1 MVDTPDFEGPRS
13 PFEAVAGAGIH
24 GPVVDGRTIVALMT
38 ASDSHAQRH
47 TYAITTTWTG
57 NRGEGTAHYRSYG
70 RDHDLAAPGR
80 PILSASSDPAFR
92 GDAERWNP
100 ELLLVAALS
109 DCHLLSYLH
118 LCAVNGVIVTGY
130 RDEASGLME
139 QIGDGGRFTEV
150 VLRPVVTVAE
160 ESMIA
165 PANALHEQAHANCF
179 IASSVN
185 FEVRTE
191 PIASARSAADNLRAT

>member
-1 MVDTPDFEGPRS
+1 MAPS
-13 PFEAVAGAGIH
+13 
-24 GPVVDGRTIVALMT
+24 
-38 ASDSHAQRH
+38 H

-57 NRGEGTAHYRSYG
+57 NRGEGTSHYRAYG
-70 RDHDLAAPGR
+70 RDHDLAAEGR
-80 PILSASSDPAFR
+80 PTLPGSADPVFR
-92 GDAERWNP
+92 GDPTRWNP

-118 LCAVNGVIVTGY
+118 LCAIHGVVVTAY
-130 RDEASGLME
+130 RDEAVGVME

-150 VLRPVVTVAE
+150 VLRPTVAVAE

-165 PANALHEQAHANCF
+165 AANSLHHEAHENCF

-185 FEVRTE
+185 FPVRTE
-191 PIASARSAADNLRAT
+191 PTAHLAS

>member
-1 MVDTPDFEGPRS
+1 MPHT
-13 PFEAVAGAGIH
+13 
-24 GPVVDGRTIVALMT
+24 
-38 ASDSHAQRH
+38 H

-57 NRGEGTAHYRSYG
+57 NRGEGTSSYRAYG
-70 RDHDLAAPGR
+70 RDHDLVAEGR
-80 PILSASSDPAFR
+80 PVLAASSDPAFR

-109 DCHLLSYLH
+109 DCHLLAYLH
-118 LCAVNGVIVTGY
+118 LCAVNGVVVTGY
-130 RDEASGLME
+130 RDQAVGTME

-160 ESMIA
+160 ASMIER
-165 PANALHEQAHANCF
+165 ANALHHDAHESCF

-191 PIASARSAADNLRAT
+191 PSATT

>member
-1 MVDTPDFEGPRS
+1 MAPS
-13 PFEAVAGAGIH
+13 
-24 GPVVDGRTIVALMT
+24 
-38 ASDSHAQRH
+38 H

-57 NRGEGTAHYRSYG
+57 NRGEGTSHYRAYG
-70 RDHDLAAPGR
+70 RDHDLAAEGR
-80 PILSASSDPAFR
+80 PTLPGSADPVFR
-92 GDAERWNP
+92 GDPTRWNP

-118 LCAVNGVIVTGY
+118 LCAIHGVVVAAY
-130 RDEASGLME
+130 RDEAVGVME

-150 VLRPVVTVAE
+150 VLRPTVTVAE

-165 PANALHEQAHANCF
+165 AANSLHHEAHENCF

-185 FEVRTE
+185 FPVRTE
-191 PIASARSAADNLRAT
+191 PTAHLAS